1 VVRGGEEGV
10 KPDQPSVILTNTRE
24 YKLAWWISH
33 RLNVLFRRR
42 NRDETASMVRAA
54 LDHAGLKWH
63 ASPPTASIEQI
74 LADGSIEAIFFDDID
89 RMPKRLRNDIL
100 DLLRSKREDFPNLKV
115 IWAAVSL
122 TDDGDEFDL
131 ETSDPAQAE
140 HFDIT
145 VDVRSSTKK

>member
-1 VVRGGEEGV
+1 MYSRVE
-10 KPDQPSVILTNTRE
+10 D
-24 YKLAWWISH
+24 KLAWWIDH

-42 NRDETASMVRAA
+42 SRAETASMVKAA
-54 LDHAGLKWH
+54 FDHAGLKWH
-63 ASPPTASIEQI
+63 YASLGTANFEQI
-74 LADGSIEAIFFDDID
+74 LADGSVEAIFFEDID
-89 RMPKRLRNDIL
+89 RMPKRLRNDVL

-131 ETSDPAQAE
+131 ETSDTAQAE

-145 VDVRSSTKK
+145 VDVRSSTSK

>member
-1 VVRGGEEGV
+1 M
-10 KPDQPSVILTNTRE
+10 TNTRE
-24 YKLAWWISH
+24 HKLAWWIDH
-33 RLNVLFRRR
+33 RLNVLFRGRS
-42 NRDETASMVRAA
+42 RDEIASIVKAA

-63 ASPPTASIEQI
+63 ASPPTVSVEQI

-89 RMPKRLRNDIL
+89 RMPKRIRDDVL

-122 TDDGDEFDL
+122 TDDEDEFDL
-131 ETSDPAQAE
+131 ETSDPAHAE

-145 VDVRSSTKK
+145 VDVRSSTS